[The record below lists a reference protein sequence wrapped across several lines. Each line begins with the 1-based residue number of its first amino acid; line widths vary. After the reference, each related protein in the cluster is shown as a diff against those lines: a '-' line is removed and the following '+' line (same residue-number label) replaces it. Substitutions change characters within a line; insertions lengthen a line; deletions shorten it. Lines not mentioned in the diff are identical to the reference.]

1 MPGLEEL
8 EIKRTILDT
17 ICQDRDKA
25 RSSRAQRNI
34 FAWTTHRLLID
45 PRPLSKSIYE
55 PAMKYLEMNIGSTE
69 RRDSK
74 IGCAQK
80 YVQKSSRDAAG
91 VGCVSASSL
100 ITRIEVIEVM
110 QSRTY

>member
-8 EIKRTILDT
+8 AIKRTILDT
-17 ICQDRDKA
+17 MCQDQDNA

-45 PRPLSKSIYE
+45 PRPPSESIYE
-55 PAMKYLEMNIGSTE
+55 PAMKYLEMNVGSTE
-69 RRDSK
+69 RRESK

-80 YVQKSSRDAAG
+80 YGQKSSRDAAG
-91 VGCVSASSL
+91 VGCVSASSI
-100 ITRIEVIEVM
+100 ITRIEVM
-110 QSRTY
+110 QG

>member
-8 EIKRTILDT
+8 AIKRTILDT
-17 ICQDRDKA
+17 MCQYQDNA
-25 RSSRAQRNI
+25 RSSRTQRNI

-55 PAMKYLEMNIGSTE
+55 PAMKYLEMNVGSTE
-69 RRDSK
+69 RRESK

-80 YVQKSSRDAAG
+80 YSQKSSRDAAG
-91 VGCVSASSL
+91 VGCVTACSL
-100 ITRIEVIEVM
+100 IARIEVIYVM
-110 QSRTY
+110 QG